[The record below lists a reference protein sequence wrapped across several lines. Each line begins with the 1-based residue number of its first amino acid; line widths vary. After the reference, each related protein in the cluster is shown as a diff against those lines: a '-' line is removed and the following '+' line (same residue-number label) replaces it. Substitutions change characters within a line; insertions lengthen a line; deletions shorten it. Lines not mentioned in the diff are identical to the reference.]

1 MKYNNL
7 HLIKPTSNTPVYFI
21 SPEAKEVLGTFIPNL
36 GFSATEG
43 KLGGYMAK
51 WWRYLTDIELQSI
64 APIEVQV
71 VEKRK
76 YTKKVPE
83 IDNEVRVKRK
93 YVKKIR

>member
-1 MKYNNL
+1 MNYNNL
-7 HLIKPTSNTPVYFI
+7 HHTKPTSNTPVYFV
-21 SPEAKEVLGTFIPNL
+21 SPEAKEVLGTFMPFV
-36 GFSATEG
+36 GFNATESNL
-43 KLGGYMAK
+43 KGYMAK

-76 YTKKVPE
+76 YVKKSLDE
-83 IDNEVRVKRK
+83 IQQKRK

>member
-7 HLIKPTSNTPVYFI
+7 HHTKPTPNIPVYFV

-36 GFSATEG
+36 GFNATEG
-43 KLGGYMAK
+43 KLRGYMAK

-64 APIEVQV
+64 APIEVQI

-76 YTKKVPE
+76 YVKKSP
-83 IDNEVRVKRK
+83 DEVRQKRK